1 MLLRI
6 LPLLCDP
13 QTGEPLAIEI
23 SEQEGDDVI
32 EGVLIS
38 PSGHRY
44 PIRNRIPRFVEPEIF
59 ESVKS
64 FGNQW
69 NHFNFVDFKQN
80 WLDHT
85 VANTFGGT
93 EAFRDKVIVDC
104 GGGSGAQSLWM
115 LEAGAREVIMLEL
128 SNSVDDVV
136 ARNISTADWP
146 NFTVIQCSIDHPP
159 IRSNAIDG
167 IVICHNVIQ
176 HTESVERTARALF
189 GIVAPGG
196 EFVFNCYR
204 AGKPGLF
211 TFIKNHVTYG
221 PLRRA
226 FRNASFETI
235 LTYSRL
241 MGGVRLVPGLGKLAN
256 KLRLSLTGK
265 VPRQLG
271 ESWLDHQRQIYRQTV
286 LNTFDMF
293 GSHSYQHQIPD
304 AELRAMVLD
313 MQPDPARIGNLEAYF
328 IRPQPAGIG
337 LRVQKS

>member
-1 MLLRI
+1 MFLRI

-13 QTGEPLAIEI
+13 ETGDPLTVEI
-23 SEQEGDDVI
+23 TEQEGEDII

-128 SNSVDDVV
+128 SHSVDDVV
-136 ARNISTADWP
+136 ARNITTGDWP

-176 HTESVERTARALF
+176 HTESVERTARPVRHRGAGWRVRFQLLSRGQTGLVHFHQEPRDLRPASSRLPECVIRDNSRLF
-189 GIVAPGG
+189 PLDGRGAPCSRPRKAREQAAAIADGQG
-196 EFVFNCYR
+196 AAPARRKLARSPAADLSPDRAEHFRHVRLAFIPKYPSAEGRLVFE
-204 AGKPGLF
+204 PGL
-211 TFIKNHVTYG
+211 
-221 PLRRA
+221 
-226 FRNASFETI
+226 
-235 LTYSRL
+235 
-241 MGGVRLVPGLGKLAN
+241 
-256 KLRLSLTGK
+256 
-265 VPRQLG
+265 
-271 ESWLDHQRQIYRQTV
+271 
-286 LNTFDMF
+286 
-293 GSHSYQHQIPD
+293 
-304 AELRAMVLD
+304 
-313 MQPDPARIGNLEAYF
+313 
-328 IRPQPAGIG
+328 
-337 LRVQKS
+337 